1 MNRRLPFLDHASDL
15 LLQLYPI
22 CLVLLFPHE
31 LIKRPLLIA
40 LHLPG
45 HDHLRR
51 ACGLG
56 HCVMAAPVPLR
67 SFFSSATAG
76 KRCPLHRR
84 SFWASTRE
92 HHEKMALFFLPTEN
106 YLLLESR
113 LFLLSPGGLV
123 FFGVPGVDTWGYGGV
138 YTGAASSILPRRARA
153 RASMWHAGPRIG
165 DGYRKLSLTP
175 TGVPN
180 ES

>member
-1 MNRRLPFLDHASDL
+1 MNGRLPFLDHASDL

-40 LHLPG
+40 LHVPG

-67 SFFSSATAG
+67 SFFSSAAAG
-76 KRCPLHRR
+76 KRSPLIAVT
-84 SFWASTRE
+84 SFPSQARARPLGAWLTL
-92 HHEKMALFFLPTEN
+92 ALFFLPRKN
-106 YLLLESR
+106 CPKR
-113 LFLLSPGGLV
+113 LSGDPSTDVPDCPLAKELSGDPSTD
-123 FFGVPGVDTWGYGGV
+123 VPGRP
-138 YTGAASSILPRRARA
+138 LRRARSPASEMGTGNSALAA
-153 RASMWHAGPRIG
+153 R
-165 DGYRKLSLTP
+165 
-175 TGVPN
+175 N
-180 ES
+180 

>member
-40 LHLPG
+40 LHVPG

-84 SFWASTRE
+84 SFWE
-92 HHEKMALFFLPTEN
+92 HHEKMALFSADRRRFCCAR
-106 YLLLESR
+106 R
-113 LFLLSPGGLV
+113 LDNFIPRGAD
-123 FFGVPGVDTWGYGGV
+123 FFAFF
-138 YTGAASSILPRRARA
+138 AAYVRPPSIPSCPDVRA

>member
-1 MNRRLPFLDHASDL
+1 MNGRLPFLDHASDL

-40 LHLPG
+40 LHVPG

-67 SFFSSATAG
+67 SFFSSAAAG
-76 KRCPLHRR
+76 KRSPLHHR
-84 SFWASTRE
+84 
-92 HHEKMALFFLPTEN
+92 N
-106 YLLLESR
+106 
-113 LFLLSPGGLV
+113 LLSFSGTRQAFWSVAQSGSFFSADRQTEKKVPQEVVRGPFDRRPGLSPTACAV
-123 FFGVPGVDTWGYGGV
+123 
-138 YTGAASSILPRRARA
+138 
-153 RASMWHAGPRIG
+153 PRIG

>member
-1 MNRRLPFLDHASDL
+1 MCDPAFCLSALRIMCTASHTYSVPFEPCVHSVCETGPASL
-15 LLQLYPI
+15 
-22 CLVLLFPHE
+22 
-31 LIKRPLLIA
+31 RPLSCPA
-40 LHLPG
+40 LGPRVIDRPRDSG
-45 HDHLRR
+45 S
-51 ACGLG
+51 GG
-56 HCVMAAPVPLR
+56 FAP
-67 SFFSSATAG
+67 SSPAQPRVT
-76 KRCPLHRR
+76 RR
-84 SFWASTRE
+84 SAPHHRE
-92 HHEKMALFFLPTEN
+92 LFDGW
-106 YLLLESR
+106 
-113 LFLLSPGGLV
+113 LFGEVEGRKKLAVGEILSPGGLV

>member
-1 MNRRLPFLDHASDL
+1 
-15 LLQLYPI
+15 
-22 CLVLLFPHE
+22 
-31 LIKRPLLIA
+31 
-40 LHLPG
+40 
-45 HDHLRR
+45 
-51 ACGLG
+51 
-56 HCVMAAPVPLR
+56 
-67 SFFSSATAG
+67 
-76 KRCPLHRR
+76 
-84 SFWASTRE
+84 
-92 HHEKMALFFLPTEN
+92 MALFLRPRGEK
-106 YLLLESR
+106 LALETR
-113 LFLLSPGGLV
+113 EFLLSPGGLV

>member
-84 SFWASTRE
+84 SFWASIT
-92 HHEKMALFFLPTEN
+92 KKWLFFFCRQTEKKMPQ
-106 YLLLESR
+106 EVVR
-113 LFLLSPGGLV
+113 GPFDRRPGLSPTACAV
-123 FFGVPGVDTWGYGGV
+123 
-138 YTGAASSILPRRARA
+138 
-153 RASMWHAGPRIG
+153 PRIG
-165 DGYRKLSLTP
+165 DGYRKLSLTF

>member
-1 MNRRLPFLDHASDL
+1 
-15 LLQLYPI
+15 
-22 CLVLLFPHE
+22 
-31 LIKRPLLIA
+31 
-40 LHLPG
+40 
-45 HDHLRR
+45 
-51 ACGLG
+51 
-56 HCVMAAPVPLR
+56 
-67 SFFSSATAG
+67 
-76 KRCPLHRR
+76 
-84 SFWASTRE
+84 
-92 HHEKMALFFLPTEN
+92 MALFLRPTDEEN
-106 YLLLESR
+106 RKLAPRELLLGGE
-113 LFLLSPGGLV
+113 FLLSPGGLV